1 MAAAP
6 SQPRKVGRP
15 IGSARGPTFPS
26 RRGVVPPFAELRE
39 RYGYDIVINKIETWD
54 IDEYAE
60 VEIDRISPD
69 WGQGVVTTHTINAC
83 TGLTVIDGQILCSR
97 LF

>member
-1 MAAAP
+1 MGEPPVTPAD
-6 SQPRKVGRP
+6 
-15 IGSARGPTFPS
+15 PT
-26 RRGVVPPFAELRE
+26 G
-39 RYGYDIVINKIETWD
+39 

-69 WGQGVVTTHTINAC
+69 WGQGVVATHTINGC
-83 TGLTVIDGQILCSR
+83 TGLTVIDGRIRRSR